1 MGNVNVEAIVTK
13 YLVARVGQTVII
25 NEITEGTGLRPE
37 QIRAVI
43 RRQIAKNKMHLQV
56 VSRGHVWHVASA
68 GPNPNPAVEEA
79 PEPMKEP
86 EPEPDHQP
94 TRELFTQDERSQLQE
109 AHQGWELHKP
119 LGRDRD
125 GLLIIQMTD
134 GELYRATPL

>member
-25 NEITEGTGLRPE
+25 NEIAESTGLRSE

-43 RRQIAKNKMHLQV
+43 RRQIAKNKMHLQI

-68 GPNPNPAVEEA
+68 GPNPDRSMEMA
-79 PEPMKEP
+79 PEPVKGS

-94 TRELFTQDERSQLQE
+94 TREPFTQDERAQLKE
-109 AHQGWELHKP
+109 ARQGWELHKP